1 MSDTFGSV
9 LRTLRTGLGLSLH
22 DLAKQCHCSR
32 TYLWELEHNK
42 KRPAPKFAALVDK
55 AVGADGRLAA
65 LVAEAPV
72 TGGSAE
78 PWEIAGLVSR
88 LRRSDVDAAS
98 LHMLDSTVEHLCGEY
113 AGRPAAELRADAQ
126 RWLSYICTQ
135 FDSGRVSLKA
145 HRELLV
151 SAGWL
156 TLLIG
161 SLEHDLGMRSAALAT
176 RAAALH
182 LGEEAG
188 HSEIAG
194 WAHELG
200 AWIDLTSSHPHAAL
214 RAARAGQ
221 AARQG
226 GHATVQLIAH
236 EAKSLARLGDGDG
249 VQSAIDRGTALVEK
263 LPLSGL
269 PASLPARPGQVPV
282 PRYGL
287 LPACRRQR
295 GS

>member
-1 MSDTFGSV
+1 
-9 LRTLRTGLGLSLH
+9 
-22 DLAKQCHCSR
+22 
-32 TYLWELEHNK
+32 
-42 KRPAPKFAALVDK
+42 
-55 AVGADGRLAA
+55 
-65 LVAEAPV
+65 
-72 TGGSAE
+72 
-78 PWEIAGLVSR
+78 
-88 LRRSDVDAAS
+88 
-98 LHMLDSTVEHLCGEY
+98 VEHLCGEY

-135 FDSGRVSLKA
+135 LDSGRVSLTA

-236 EAKSLARLGDGDG
+236 EAKSLARLGDDDG
-249 VQSAIDRGTALVEK
+249 VRSAIDRGTALVEK
-263 LPLSGL
+263 LPLPDCPHHFRPDLGKFRFLAMDCYRHVGDNEAAESSARRIIAGADV
-269 PASLPARPGQVPV
+269 PAGRRPSMMRQAEAWLTIGVVAARNGQLDEAVSAGSKALECGPRRSLPS
-282 PRYGL
+282 L
-287 LPACRRQR
+287 LLCAQELGDELSTRWPAEQATLDFRERLQAVAAA
-295 GS
+295 G